1 MNKDHA
7 NATSPAGMK
16 IALVLLLAVLL
27 APVAAHAAEG
37 SLQVAGDFGKSWLAN
52 EKVQNPRSIGQGN
65 ESDVYDVSKW
75 GRASIGN
82 NSSDG
87 DWLNA
92 TAIMGDLNLTKNNTA
107 DEVDKKIPY
116 HISNTFKPI
125 HEIDSS
131 FNQSKLVPELPQPDK
146 NGLINGI
153 PAEIYYAIGPA
164 YYDF

>member
-1 MNKDHA
+1 MNKDQA
-7 NATSPAGMK
+7 NAASPAGMK

-27 APVAAHAAEG
+27 APVAAHAAEAY
-37 SLQVAGDFGKSWLAN
+37 LQVAGDFGKSWLAN
-52 EKVQNPRSIGQGN
+52 EKVQNPLSIGQDN

-75 GRASIGN
+75 GRATIGN
-82 NSSDG
+82 NSSER

-92 TAIMGDLNLTKNNTA
+92 TAILGSLKFNQNNTTNEA
-107 DEVDKKIPY
+107 ARKIPY
-116 HISNTFKPI
+116 HISNTFQPI

>member
-1 MNKDHA
+1 
-7 NATSPAGMK
+7 MK
-16 IALVLLLAVLL
+16 IAWVLLLAIFLIAS
-27 APVAAHAAEG
+27 APSADAAKEF
-37 SLQVAGDFGKSWLAN
+37 LQVAGDFGRAWLSSDG
-52 EKVQNPRSIGQGN
+52 VQNPRSIGHEN
-65 ESDVYDVSKW
+65 EPDAYDISKW
-75 GRASIGN
+75 SEASKSN
-82 NSSDG
+82 NSRDR

-92 TAIMGDLNLTKNNTA
+92 TALLGSLNLTKNNTTNEA
-107 DEVDKKIPY
+107 AKKIPY

-131 FNQSKLVPELPQPDK
+131 FNQSKLVPQLPQPDK

>member
-1 MNKDHA
+1 
-7 NATSPAGMK
+7 MK
-16 IALVLLLAVLL
+16 IALVLLLAVFLMNSTQS
-27 APVAAHAAEG
+27 ADAAKEF
-37 SLQVAGDFGKSWLAN
+37 LQIAGDFGRAWLSN
-52 EKVQNPRSIGQGN
+52 DGVQNPRSIGQDN
-65 ESDVYDVSKW
+65 QTDAYNIPTWSDASK
-75 GRASIGN
+75 SN
-82 NSSDG
+82 NSSDR

-92 TAIMGDLNLTKNNTA
+92 TALLGSLNLMKNNTTSEA
-107 DEVDKKIPY
+107 AKKIPY

-131 FNQSKLVPELPQPDK
+131 FNQSKLVPQLPQPDK